1 MHAIS
6 GPNACTLKS
15 ELNSRLHAMQ
25 ILKFEHP
32 ADCIY
37 MNGVDNR
44 HFGVG
49 LYCLE
54 DAESQHRIGGINI
67 YDIQSVLEIHDGHP
81 NYSSKTAE
89 NVEHK
94 PKMYINAESGV
105 VNFEWD
111 PKDVNL
117 NNPDFTH
124 ITCLCSDKSLK
135 LFRIDSDFCSYKL
148 LNSVRSENIDNNNHI
163 IGLDLSCIYS
173 NGTRKTCYSI
183 SDGRVFI
190 IRNSEIIENEFYA
203 HPNTEVWTVSFLD
216 PEGNLLATGAD
227 DCSLSLWDLRTSCID
242 EPIMKNKKSH
252 SMGVTCIQKSNRN
265 HQFWSGS
272 YDETLR
278 FWDFR
283 MINSPIYEHKT
294 NGGIWRINQFE
305 DYLGMAQ
312 CYYGLEYLKLD
323 PNLNVEKQYISVPND
338 SESQF
343 SHNSIVYGI
352 DTFRMNNTLFGF
364 SCSFYDKTA
373 LIFQILEE

>member
-1 MHAIS
+1 
-6 GPNACTLKS
+6 
-15 ELNSRLHAMQ
+15 
-25 ILKFEHP
+25 
-32 ADCIY
+32 
-37 MNGVDNR
+37 MNDVDNR

-54 DAESQHRIGGINI
+54 DAKSQHRIGGINI
-67 YDIQSVLEIHDGHP
+67 YDIQSVLETHEYP
-81 NYSSKTAE
+81 NYCSETAE
-89 NVEHK
+89 NLEHK

-111 PKDVNL
+111 PKGVNL
-117 NNPDFTH
+117 DDSDLTH

-135 LFRIDSDFCSYKL
+135 LFRIEPGFSSYKL
-148 LNSVRSENIDNNNHI
+148 LSSVKSESIDNNNHI
-163 IGLDLSCIYS
+163 IGLDLSCIYL

-190 IRNSEIIENEFYA
+190 IRNSEVVENEFYA

-216 PEGNLLATGAD
+216 QEGNLLATGAD
-227 DCSLSLWDLRTSCID
+227 DCFLSLWDLRTSCING
-242 EPIMKNKKSH
+242 PVIKNKKSH
-252 SMGVTCIQKSNRN
+252 SMGVTCIQKSNRK

-283 MINSPIYEHKT
+283 MLNSPIYEYRA
-294 NGGIWRINQFE
+294 NGGIWRLNQFE

-323 PNLNVEKQYISVPND
+323 SNLNIEKQLVSVPNN
-338 SESQF
+338 SENEF

-352 DTFRMNNTLFGF
+352 DTFRVSNTLFSL

-373 LIFQILEE
+373 FIFQILED

>member
-173 NGTRKTCYSI
+173 NGTR
-183 SDGRVFI
+183 
-190 IRNSEIIENEFYA
+190 
-203 HPNTEVWTVSFLD
+203 
-216 PEGNLLATGAD
+216 
-227 DCSLSLWDLRTSCID
+227 
-242 EPIMKNKKSH
+242 
-252 SMGVTCIQKSNRN
+252 
-265 HQFWSGS
+265 
-272 YDETLR
+272 
-278 FWDFR
+278 
-283 MINSPIYEHKT
+283 
-294 NGGIWRINQFE
+294 
-305 DYLGMAQ
+305 
-312 CYYGLEYLKLD
+312 
-323 PNLNVEKQYISVPND
+323 
-338 SESQF
+338 
-343 SHNSIVYGI
+343 
-352 DTFRMNNTLFGF
+352 
-364 SCSFYDKTA
+364 
-373 LIFQILEE
+373 